1 MIYTQLTKIAV
12 CISIVHTCI
21 FKLFLPRE
29 WIWCTTLGNCFFV
42 FFHFLTFAHFI
53 NTIFSFFISEEGL
66 KRKRTMGWL
75 IFHFLTIIISSANG
89 WLLQEWNTD
98 KKWYDRVP
106 RWLIFLR
113 VCCLLLHLKQILIWL
128 KRCDFLGLLVSL
140 LRHKLSG
147 LTFIWISYSSH
158 TL

>member
-1 MIYTQLTKIAV
+1 MYFHSSYL
-12 CISIVHTCI
+12 H
-21 FKLFLPRE
+21 FFLLFLPRE
-29 WIWCTTLGNCFFV
+29 WIWCTTLSNCV
-42 FFHFLTFAHFI
+42 FFFFNFLTFAHSI
-53 NTIFSFFISEEGL
+53 NTIFSLFTSKERL
-66 KRKRTMGWL
+66 KRKRTMGWR

-89 WLLQEWNTD
+89 WLLQEWNMD

-113 VCCLLLHLKQILIWL
+113 VYYLLHLKQILIWL
-128 KRCDFLGLLVSL
+128 KRCDFSGLLASP

-147 LTFIWISYSSH
+147 LTFIWISLSSH